1 MRHKRHHA
9 VIGGD
14 IEVTHWIAP
23 AIPRGGTSHGW
34 APPCGSIVI
43 QADQG
48 YACTQS
54 RYFASLGVCNT
65 GTPVMGSRGGY
76 RPRHR
81 GVDPLKQTTDTLR
94 HRADTLPY

>member
-14 IEVTHWIAP
+14 IEGTHWIAP
-23 AIPRGGTSHGW
+23 GIPRGGTRHGW
-34 APPCGSIVI
+34 APPCGTIVI
-43 QADQG
+43 QEDRG
-48 YACTQS
+48 YACAQC
-54 RYFASLGVCNT
+54 RYIASLGVCNT

-81 GVDPLKQTTDTLR
+81 GVDPLKQTTA
-94 HRADTLPY
+94 HA